1 MANYLLVHGA
11 WHGAWCWAAVAAFLE
26 RKGHTVAIPTLP
38 GLNAATQA
46 YAGSFGLADH
56 ISAVSTAIDQIPG
69 RLILVAHSY
78 AGMIA
83 RALESLRR
91 DRLCHVVYLEA
102 VVPEPG
108 RSLLEMQPAGAAET
122 LGALTRETPHGA
134 VLAPPNVAQRFAI
147 TDAQLA
153 AKIQAQLMPQ
163 PLRTLTDPLPTP
175 ATMGDEDLRRTYV
188 FASDRFPN
196 PYQKFIDNCTL
207 NNNWQVIGISGGHEM
222 MLTNAAQLAEILA
235 TFAAISNHQP
245 EIGASSLP

>member
-11 WHGAWCWAAVAAFLE
+11 WHGAWCWAAVATILKRE
-26 RKGHTVAIPTLP
+26 GHSVAIPTLP
-38 GLNAATQA
+38 GLNVATQA
-46 YAGSFGLADH
+46 RAGSFGLADH
-56 ISAVSTAIDQIPG
+56 ISAVSTAIDCIPG

-91 DRLCHVVYLEA
+91 NRLCHVVYLEA

-108 RSLLEMQPAGAAET
+108 RSLLEMQPAGGAET
-122 LGALTRETPHGA
+122 LRALTRETPHGP
-134 VLAPPNVAQRFAI
+134 VLAPPNVAERYAI

-153 AKIQAQLMPQ
+153 DKIQSQLLPH

-175 ATMGDEDLRRTYV
+175 AAMLDEELQRTYI

-196 PYQKFIDNCTL
+196 PYQKFIDACVL
-207 NNNWQVIGISGGHEM
+207 NKNWQVIGIGGGHEM
-222 MLTNAAQLAEILA
+222 MLTNATQLAGILA
-235 TFAAISNHQP
+235 AFATNSNHEP
-245 EIGASSLP
+245 DIGAS